1 TVVVEVA
8 QHLVGER
15 VGIVV
20 SGVEPLADE
29 SRRGGHGG
37 SHGKAPFSGC
47 LSSDRG
53 VDRERA
59 VVAVGPGGLTVSA
72 RFCEILRGDPVV
84 LEEGHAL
91 VGEVLGEQL
100 GELVGGG
107 IGALVGMRL
116 HVHLDVEAQSGAFS
130 HGRKHT
136 QVVGGQR
143 DLPGGSG
150 SIDPAA
156 AGEEPGGQQG
166 LGQPVVL
173 RPVLD
178 DHRLGVGPVIAP
190 VDGAYLLVTF
200 DGIDEDERARLGI
213 VEKVSGEDDR
223 VIRITQAQ
231 LDWVA
236 VQLSFGHG
244 HHSSSWSSSSSTAS
258 SRAVEMSLMSS
269 TAWYGVWRRPAMTMS
284 PSSEMTSMGSH
295 TAGGGVVVSSTRA
308 SSIIEVMT
316 SAMPRVNPSGFGRVL
331 I

>member
-1 TVVVEVA
+1 
-8 QHLVGER
+8 
-15 VGIVV
+15 
-20 SGVEPLADE
+20 
-29 SRRGGHGG
+29 
-37 SHGKAPFSGC
+37 
-47 LSSDRG
+47 
-53 VDRERA
+53 
-59 VVAVGPGGLTVSA
+59 
-72 RFCEILRGDPVV
+72 
-84 LEEGHAL
+84 
-91 VGEVLGEQL
+91 
-100 GELVGGG
+100 
-107 IGALVGMRL
+107 
-116 HVHLDVEAQSGAFS
+116 S

-166 LGQPVVL
+166 IGQPAL
-173 RPVLD
+173 FRPVLD
-178 DHRLGVGPVIAP
+178 DHRHEVGPVVAGD
-190 VDGAYLLVTF
+190 DGEYLLFTF
-200 DGIDEDERARLGI
+200 DGIDEDESAWLGI
-213 VEKVSGEDDR
+213 VENVFAEDDQ
-223 VIRITQAQ
+223 VIRISQAH
-231 LDWVA
+231 LDCVA

-258 SRAVEMSLMSS
+258 SRDVEMSLMSS
-269 TAWYGVWRRPAMTMS
+269 TALYVVWRRPAMMMS